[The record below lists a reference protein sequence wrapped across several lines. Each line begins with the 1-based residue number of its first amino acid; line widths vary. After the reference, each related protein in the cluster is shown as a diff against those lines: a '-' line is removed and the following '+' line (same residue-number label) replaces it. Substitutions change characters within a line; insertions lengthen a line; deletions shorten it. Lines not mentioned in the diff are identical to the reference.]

1 MISICIPIYNTEVTT
16 LVTALKSEIKT
27 NHLNAEIVLIDDASD
42 EHYRELNK
50 PLETVVDTMVWLPE
64 NVGRARIRNLFLKH
78 TKGQYLLFL
87 DGDGEIISNQFIQNY
102 QKFITENKDAKVVY
116 GGRYIRKEEPSVER
130 HLRWKFANER
140 ENLPLFQREKNKHL
154 SFQTNNFLIESETF
168 SRCLFDEQLTGY
180 GYEDLVFAKDLKD
193 KGVNVFHI
201 DNPILNIDLETN
213 EVYLK
218 KVEDS
223 INNLHFLLKNSSKR
237 VEDIKLIK
245 AYYLVNKLKLNS
257 ILSRLFS
264 SFGKEFLREK
274 LLSGKVSLRYL
285 DVYKLGLLLEKTN
298 PSV

>member
-16 LVTALKSEIKT
+16 LVTVLKSEIKE
-27 NHLNAEIVLIDDASD
+27 NYLNVEIILIDDASD
-42 EHYRELNK
+42 KYYQGLNK
-50 PLETVVDTMVWLPE
+50 PLETAVDTMVWLPK
-64 NVGRARIRNLFLKH
+64 NMGRARIRNLFLKYA
-78 TKGQYLLFL
+78 KGKYLLFL
-87 DGDGEIISNQFIQNY
+87 DGDGKVISNQFIQNY

-116 GGRYIRKEEPSVER
+116 GGRCIQKEEPSVER
-130 HLRWKFANER
+130 DLRWKFANER
-140 ENLPLFQREKNKHL
+140 ENLPLFQRKKNKYL
-154 SFQTNNFLIESETF
+154 SFQTNNFLIERETF
-168 SRCLFDEQLTGY
+168 SQCLFDEQLTGY

-193 KGVNVFHI
+193 KGVDVFHI

-223 INNLHFLLKNSSKR
+223 INNLCFLLKNSPKR
-237 VEDIKLIK
+237 VEDIKLVK
-245 AYYLVNKLKLNS
+245 AYYMVKKLKLNF

-274 LLSGKVSLRYL
+274 LLGGKVSLRYL
-285 DVYKLGLLLEKTN
+285 DMYKLGLLLEKTN

>member
-27 NHLNAEIVLIDDASD
+27 NHLNTEIVLIDDASD
-42 EHYRELNK
+42 EYYYGLNK
-50 PLETVVDTMVWLPE
+50 PLEAVVDTMVWLPK
-64 NVGRARIRNLFLKH
+64 NVGRSRIRNVFLKYS
-78 TKGQYLLFL
+78 KGQYLLFL

-116 GGRYIRKEEPSVER
+116 GGRCIQKEEPSVER
-130 HLRWKFANER
+130 YLRWKFANER

-154 SFQTNNFLIESETF
+154 SFQTNNFLIERETF
-168 SRCLFDEQLTGY
+168 SQCLFDEQLTGY

-193 KGVNVFHI
+193 KGIDVFHI

-223 INNLHFLLKNSSKR
+223 INNLCFLLKNSPKK
-237 VEDIKLIK
+237 VEDIKLVK
-245 AYYLVNKLKLNS
+245 AYHVVKKLKLS
-257 ILSRLFS
+257 FVLSRLFS

-274 LLSGKVSLRYL
+274 LLNGKASLRYL
-285 DVYKLGLLLEKTN
+285 DMYKLGLLLEKTN

>member
-27 NHLNAEIVLIDDASD
+27 NHLNTEIVLIDDASD
-42 EHYRELNK
+42 EYCRKLNK
-50 PLETVVDTMVWLPE
+50 PLETVVDTMVWLPK
-64 NVGRARIRNLFLKH
+64 NVGRARIRNLFFKH

-116 GGRYIRKEEPSVER
+116 GGRCIQKKEPSVER
-130 HLRWKFANER
+130 YLRWKFANER

-154 SFQTNNFLIESETF
+154 SFQTNNFLIERETF
-168 SRCLFDEQLTGY
+168 SQCLFDEQLTGY

-193 KGVNVFHI
+193 KGIDVFHI

-223 INNLHFLLKNSSKR
+223 INNLCFLLKNSPKK
-237 VEDIKLIK
+237 VEDIKLVK
-245 AYYLVNKLKLNS
+245 AYHLVKKLKLNS

-264 SFGKEFLREK
+264 SLGKEFLREK
-274 LLSGKVSLRYL
+274 LLGGKVSLRYL
-285 DVYKLGLLLEKTN
+285 DMYKLGLLLEKTN